1 MFGLSFGELFVIG
14 VVGLIVIGP
23 ERLPTVAR
31 TLGHLVGRAQRYVN
45 DVKSDIQREVDI
57 QEIAKIKEEM
67 QSAVSDVKSSV
78 EDTASALRNP
88 VNALR
93 DDLQRTGNTLR
104 DSVSSNPATTPQG
117 DSDAAGADNLAVDAQ
132 ADADSSKMIAPAAAS
147 TAAGPQS
154 TTAGVAD
161 PMAPLA
167 EPPVEPTVPSDT
179 TAADKTAGAAAPVG
193 LPSVDKAAPQVAQQT
208 ATNPPAAADRPDVK
222 PAQADA
228 PASAVTR
235 SDKHS

>member
-93 DDLQRTGNTLR
+93 DDLERTGNSLR
-104 DSVSSNPATTPQG
+104 DSVSPNGATTQQAG
-117 DSDAAGADNLAVDAQ
+117 SQAAGANNLAVDAVVDPVPAKANQ
-132 ADADSSKMIAPAAAS
+132 ADTVTPAAS
-147 TAAGPQS
+147 TATGSQS
-154 TTAGVAD
+154 ATAGVAD
-161 PMAPLA
+161 LMAPLA
-167 EPPVEPTVPSDT
+167 EPPVEPAVPSDVT
-179 TAADKTAGAAAPVG
+179 IAGKTV
-193 LPSVDKAAPQVAQQT
+193 
-208 ATNPPAAADRPDVK
+208 AAADRPDIK
-222 PAQADA
+222 SPEADA
-228 PASAVTR
+228 SASAVTR

>member
-93 DDLQRTGNTLR
+93 DDLEKTGHSLR
-104 DSVSSNPATTPQG
+104 DSVSPNTTTATEGQSDGAAEDNRADALPATARTMAEP
-117 DSDAAGADNLAVDAQ
+117 AGA
-132 ADADSSKMIAPAAAS
+132 IAPASAAS
-147 TAAGPQS
+147 PAGPQS

-161 PMAPLA
+161 LMAPLSA
-167 EPPVEPTVPSDT
+167 PPVEPVVG
-179 TAADKTAGAAAPVG
+179 AGATGAGEPAAASTPVG
-193 LPSVDKAAPQVAQQT
+193 APSVDKPASRVAQQT
-208 ATNPPAAADRPDVK
+208 A
-222 PAQADA
+222 
-228 PASAVTR
+228 S
-235 SDKHS
+235 H

>member
-93 DDLQRTGNTLR
+93 DDLERTGNTLR
-104 DSVSSNPATTPQG
+104 DSVSPNTTTTPQG
-117 DSDAAGADNLAVDAQ
+117 EPDAAGAGNLA
-132 ADADSSKMIAPAAAS
+132 ADAPADAESSKMIAPAAAS
-147 TAAGPQS
+147 TTTGAQS

-161 PMAPLA
+161 LMAPLA
-167 EPPVEPTVPSDT
+167 EPPVEPAVPSDA
-179 TAADKTAGAAAPVG
+179 TAVDKTAVAAAPVG
-193 LPSVDKAAPQVAQQT
+193 ASSVDKAAPQVASQT
-208 ATNPPAAADRPDVK
+208 ASNPPAAADRPDVK
-222 PAQADA
+222 STQADA